1 MWTWFNQCSQES
13 FVNCFFR
20 TEGPCKNPK
29 HNTNI
34 NEMKKET
41 RTVFDD
47 EFDIE
52 D

>member
-1 MWTWFNQCSQES
+1 MWAWF
-13 FVNCFFR
+13 NCFFR

-29 HNTNI
+29 HN

-47 EFDIE
+47 EFE
-52 D
+52 V